1 VSVLSRTAKLGIAAE
16 SVPGVY
22 ELPTFPVIFS
32 SGAKYK
38 QVITPLRDIAL
49 RGSDSELQD
58 LLQGPAWSEW
68 VIPSGL
74 YPDLIGFWL
83 ASVIGPDDCTPGITT
98 TLTAAASAGA
108 EAVSLAAEPAAGAVL
123 MLGSGAALEYAQ
135 AGTPTGSGP
144 YTVPLTTP
152 LRFAHPDGDTAV
164 SQSQHVFTQ
173 NSEGPTFSWPR
184 WSLTMDD
191 GTGPLGWPGTVV
203 SSLAVKIGSDG
214 MAKLT
219 ASASGFP
226 PAAVETF
233 AWEGT
238 SAQPAYG
245 WAWAVTTGGGAST
258 RGQQMDLTLHRDL
271 GICPVIANSQ
281 QPLGIWPGPLQADGT
296 YTAIFENTDDFDNFW
311 GNTQD
316 PVVHSLVQPVLAGG
330 CSVTLTMPRSGWLTG
345 EPITTGNYL
354 SATYSLAGIAQPA
367 GGAAFTATLLNYVQD
382 AYG

>member
-22 ELPTFPVIFS
+22 ELPTFPVVFS

-68 VIPSGL
+68 VIPSDL

-83 ASVIGPDDCTPGITT
+83 ASLVGPDTCTPGVST

-152 LRFAHPDGDTAV
+152 LRFNHPDGDAAV

-173 NSEGPTFSWPR
+173 NQEGPTYSWPR
-184 WSLTMDD
+184 WSLTCDD

-203 SSLAVKIGSDG
+203 SSLAVKISSDG
-214 MAKLT
+214 TAKLT

-238 SAQPAYG
+238 AAQPAYG
-245 WAWAVTTGGGAST
+245 WSWAVTTGGGAST

-271 GICPVIANSQ
+271 GICPTVSGQQ

-296 YTAIFENTDDFDNFW
+296 YTAIFEDDSDLSQFTS
-311 GNTQD
+311 GIQD

-330 CSVTLTMPRSGWLTG
+330 CSVTLTMPRSGWIAG
-345 EPITTGNYL
+345 EPVTAGDYL
-354 SATYSLAGIAQPA
+354 AATFQLSGIAQPA
-367 GGAAFTATLLNYVQD
+367 GGAAFTATVLNYVQS
-382 AYG
+382 AYT